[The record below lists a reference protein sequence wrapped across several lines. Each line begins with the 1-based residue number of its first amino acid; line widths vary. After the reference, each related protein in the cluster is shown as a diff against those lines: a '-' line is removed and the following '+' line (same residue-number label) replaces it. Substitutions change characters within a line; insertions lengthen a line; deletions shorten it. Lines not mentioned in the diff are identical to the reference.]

1 MIKNDRMYEFTKL
14 PSSEV
19 EANSGMFKENE
30 EKYNLFENKL
40 FIIFAI
46 IFIIIFILWVLAEL
60 LFEYNIVSQQSKLSI
75 IINTFDKKH
84 NLTYLLRTLMDQSIS
99 YYEIIITKNFE
110 SNYSSLAFD
119 KFKKKNVKI
128 KIIQYNENDT
138 NLKIRIDSVTRAR
151 GDYILFMNPEDYFS
165 EDCLGKYLKLAIKNN
180 YDITSYDSF
189 HDKYEVNTII
199 SQPQLFER
207 MLFDKDIIQQSEFH
221 LSGKII
227 KKEIFLESVKD
238 IDEFYLENNNK
249 YFEQS
254 MLVFKVYK
262 KAYNFM
268 KVKGREAN
276 QTCNKSFCPK
286 KLIYKDGYSR
296 NELRDI
302 IIYLKFLIQYTD
314 NKVLEKRMAIKLFIE
329 ILVKKEKTK
338 QNFRQ
343 NEDLI
348 EFLDEVI
355 SLYSQCDII
364 NEYDKKL
371 IKDFRDDIKLKS
383 KQK

>member
-1 MIKNDRMYEFTKL
+1 MIKDNKMYEFSKL
-14 PSSEV
+14 PSSEA
-19 EANSGMFKENE
+19 EANSETFEENE
-30 EKYNLFENKL
+30 EKCNLFENKL
-40 FIIFAI
+40 IIIFGI
-46 IFIIIFILWVLAEL
+46 IFIIIFVIWILAQL

-119 KFKKKNVKI
+119 KFKKKNVRI

-138 NLKIRIDSVTRAR
+138 NLKIRIDSATRAR
-151 GDYILFMNPEDYFS
+151 GDYILFMNPDDYLS
-165 EDCLGKYLKLAIKNN
+165 EDCLGKYLKLAIKYN

-189 HDKYEVNTII
+189 HDKYEVNTLI
-199 SQPQLFER
+199 SQPKLFDA
-207 MLFDKDIIQQSEFH
+207 MLFDKDIMEQGEFH

-227 KKEIFLESVKD
+227 RKDIFLESVKD

-249 YFEQS
+249 FFEQS
-254 MLVFKVYK
+254 MLVFKIYK
-262 KAYNFM
+262 KAHNFM
-268 KVKGREAN
+268 KVKGRETN
-276 QTCNKSFCPK
+276 QTCHKSFCPK
-286 KLIYKDGYSR
+286 KLIYKDGYSK

-314 NKVLEKRMAIKLFIE
+314 NKVLEKRMATKLFIE

-338 QNFRQ
+338 QNFKQ

-348 EFLDEVI
+348 ELLNEVI

-364 NEYDKKL
+364 NEYDKKV
-371 IKDFRDDIKLKS
+371 IKDFRDDIEIKS
-383 KQK
+383 K